1 MECNINYLPE
11 DLIAHALS
19 LTAPLDACKFAA
31 TSSTFR
37 SAAESDTVW
46 ERFLPS
52 DYRDV
57 LQRSVSPVVF
67 SSKKELY
74 FQLSDTP
81 ILVDGSRKMF
91 SLERSSGK
99 KRFCISARELSIT
112 WADNPMYWTWKSM
125 SQSRFEEVVEL
136 RMISWLEIHG
146 KINTQ
151 LLSPDTTYGAYLI
164 MNISNRAYGL
174 DTEPSEVSVEVSGND
189 NMKPRGIAYLRRGG
203 AKTSESW
210 KQMWCWHRTEM
221 MESIR
226 RALNGGDFGE
236 EREVREREDG
246 WMEIELGEF
255 YVDGVVGREVKM
267 SLVESKGVHLK
278 GGLVIEGIEVRPK
291 L

>member
-1 MECNINYLPE
+1 MECNINSLPE
-11 DLIAHALS
+11 DLIEHALS

-31 TSSTFR
+31 TSPIFR

-52 DYRDV
+52 DYHDL
-57 LQRSVSPVVF
+57 LQRSVSPVLF

-74 FQLSDTP
+74 FQISHSP
-81 ILVDGSRKMF
+81 ILIDGGRKMF

-112 WADNPMYWTWKSM
+112 WADNPMYWTWKPM
-125 SQSRFEEVVEL
+125 SQSRFLEVVEL

-151 LLSPDTTYGAYLI
+151 LLSPNTTYGAYLI
-164 MNISNRAYGL
+164 MNISDRAYGL
-174 DTEPSEVSVEVSGND
+174 DTEPSEVSVEFSGSD
-189 NMKPRGIAYLRRGG
+189 SVKSKGIAYIRRGG
-203 AKTSESW
+203 AKTSELW
-210 KQMWCWHRTEM
+210 KQMWCWHRTET
-221 MESIR
+221 MESMR
-226 RALNGGDFGE
+226 RVNGGNFGE
-236 EREVREREDG
+236 EREVRERGDG

-255 YVDGVVGREVKM
+255 YVDGVERRDVKM

-278 GGLVIEGIEVRPK
+278 GGLVIEGIEIRPK